1 MAITRYDPFD
11 VFEGLTNRMERS
23 LNDYGNLPRRGEGWL
38 PGIDISQDESKIY
51 VEAELPGM
59 KKEDIK
65 ISVSD
70 DKVLLIRGKKER
82 KVEENDENKTWYRM
96 ERSYGEFARAFRL
109 PDNADTENVKAGYKD
124 GVLKLEIQK
133 SEPDKP
139 AERQIDIS

>member
-1 MAITRYDPFD
+1 C
-11 VFEGLTNRMERS
+11 VGLWEIRTER
-23 LNDYGNLPRRGEGWL
+23 
-38 PGIDISQDESKIY
+38 
-51 VEAELPGM
+51 
-59 KKEDIK
+59 
-65 ISVSD
+65 
-70 DKVLLIRGKKER
+70 RGKKER